1 LSNPEKYKQYVSLF
15 GPLELQID
23 LHTDIELKRQKEKQ
37 RDYFKKE
44 IERINLW
51 LNHPKLRFWH
61 QKLENKPTISFFTLI
76 NTEEQRIRH
85 VLKEMNMEGSMFSY
99 TVNSMF
105 IHNSTLE
112 SFYLINDNQIFP
124 QIIQDEKKVNQE
136 AYSIAKTCNVIA
148 LLLHFFK
155 SRLWVT

>member
-1 LSNPEKYKQYVSLF
+1 
-15 GPLELQID
+15 
-23 LHTDIELKRQKEKQ
+23 
-37 RDYFKKE
+37 
-44 IERINLW
+44 
-51 LNHPKLRFWH
+51 
-61 QKLENKPTISFFTLI
+61 
-76 NTEEQRIRH
+76 
-85 VLKEMNMEGSMFSY
+85 MEGSMFSY